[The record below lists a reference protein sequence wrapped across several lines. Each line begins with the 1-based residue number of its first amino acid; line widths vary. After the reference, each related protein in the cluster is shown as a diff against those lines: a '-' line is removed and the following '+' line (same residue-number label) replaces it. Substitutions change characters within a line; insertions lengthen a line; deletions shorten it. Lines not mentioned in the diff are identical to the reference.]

1 MSIIVMDTREAAA
14 FVRLGKNTLERFRL
28 TGEGPAFLKLG
39 GSVRYRQT
47 DLEAWLESRL
57 THSTSERAA

>member
-1 MSIIVMDTREAAA
+1 MSITVMDTREAAA

-57 THSTSERAA
+57 THSTSERSA